1 MKRVTTMVGV
11 VVLLLGCSVAQ
22 AGDAFQAG
30 TATID
35 ITPPSGYRMSG
46 YFRERLNTGVKD
58 PLLAKAIVFQQGDT
72 KAILIFCDVV
82 GVPEG
87 VASKARKQISSELG
101 LPVQNISIAAT
112 HSHTGPLYFGALRQE
127 FHERVVAEH
136 GRDIHEEFDYPSHLV
151 EQLTVVARQ
160 ADAKTMA
167 VDIRAG
173 YGHEHRLSFN
183 RRFHMTNGPVRFN
196 PGYQNPKIIEAAG
209 PIDPEIGIVQFYSHE
224 SGKPA
229 AGIFSFALHLDTLG
243 GTEYSADYPAVLQ
256 RELGKQLGGHC
267 LSLFG
272 IGTCGDIN
280 HVDVRKKTRRKTE
293 EIGMML
299 SASVLAG
306 LENLK
311 PVDQPTLAVESKVLD
326 ATVQQFDDEQV
337 AKAKE
342 AMKRVDD
349 GRVSFLTRVH
359 NYKIMAL
366 QLRDSKTIPVEVQAF
381 RLSPKVAIV
390 TLPGEVFVELGIRIK
405 QDSPFETTLVI
416 ELANDAPGY
425 IPTRKAFAEG
435 SYETVNS
442 RVQPGWGEK
451 MADAAVEILNKLH
464 ADLP

>member
-1 MKRVTTMVGV
+1 MKRIGTIVTVT
-11 VVLLLGCSVAQ
+11 VLFLGCTIAEAS
-22 AGDAFQAG
+22 DAFYAG

-58 PLLAKAIVFQQGDT
+58 PLLAKAIVFRQGET
-72 KAILIFCDVV
+72 KAILIFCDLIGMQLEVTGAARQKIAVALNVPV
-82 GVPEG
+82 G
-87 VASKARKQISSELG
+87 
-101 LPVQNISIAAT
+101 NISIAAT
-112 HSHTGPLYFGALRQE
+112 HSHTGPLYFGALREE
-127 FHERVVAEH
+127 FHKRSIAEH
-136 GRDIHEEFDYPSHLV
+136 GRDIREEFDYPAHLV
-151 EQLTVVARQ
+151 KQLTEVAK
-160 ADAKTMA
+160 DANENA
-167 VDIRAG
+167 IPADIRAG

-183 RRFHMTNGPVRFN
+183 RRFHMTNGSVRFN
-196 PGYQNPKIIEAAG
+196 PGYQNPRIVEVAG
-209 PIDPEIGIVQFYSHE
+209 PIDPEIGIVQFHSPE
-224 SGKPA
+224 SGKPT
-229 AGIFSFALHLDTLG
+229 AGIFSFALHLDTVG

-256 RELGKQLGGHC
+256 RELSKHLGGHY

-293 EIGMML
+293 EIGMLL
-299 SASVLAG
+299 SESVLAG
-306 LENLK
+306 LKNLK
-311 PVDQPTLAVESKVLD
+311 KVDKPMLAVESQVLD
-326 ATVQQFDDEQV
+326 ATVQQFDDEQI

-342 AMKRVDD
+342 AMKRADD
-349 GRVSFLTRVH
+349 RRLAFLTRVK
-359 NYKIMAL
+359 NCTIMAL
-366 QLRDSKTIPVEVQAF
+366 QLRGTKTIPVEVHAI

-442 RVQPGWGEK
+442 RIQPGWGEK
-451 MADAAVEILNKLH
+451 MADAAVEVLNRLH